1 MDSLTNGGT
10 SLANTKTLATAKLAE
25 DAITTKAGEMK
36 TGDFKVHAQDG
47 NARRATLMTAH
58 GPVQTPTF
66 MAVGTKATV
75 KAMTSHELK
84 EIGTQVVL
92 GNTYHLH
99 LRPGEKVIK
108 NLGGLHKFM
117 RWDGPILTDSGGFQV
132 FSLSGLRKLTEEGVE
147 FKSHLDGAKHFLS
160 PETSM
165 QIQMDLGAD
174 IIMAFDE
181 CLEYPATDERIKSS
195 MDLTH
200 RWLKRSKDAMTR
212 EESLLFGIV
221 QGGLSEKHRMY
232 SMDQV
237 TSVDLPGYALGGFSV
252 GEPIELMHD
261 LVKIIGPKMPQHK
274 PRYLMGVGTPL
285 DLILMVDSG
294 IDMFDCVMPTRVARN
309 GTLYTWSGK
318 VSIKRNEYREDSGPL
333 DPECDCY
340 TCTHYSK
347 AYLRHLFLSGE
358 ILGSR
363 LNSIHNLHFYMS
375 LMAKAREA
383 ISEGRWAA
391 FRDDCLSRFVKAARE
406 PMI

>member
-1 MDSLTNGGT
+1 MDAMMT
-10 SLANTKTLATAKLAE
+10 SDANQAAAAPAMGVGEFKL
-25 DAITTKAGEMK
+25 
-36 TGDFKVHAQDG
+36 HAQDG
-47 NARRATLMTAH
+47 NGRRATLMTSH
-58 GPVQTPTF
+58 GPIETPTF

-117 RWDGPILTDSGGFQV
+117 QWHGPILTDSGGFQV

-147 FKSHLDGAKHFLS
+147 FKSHLDGAKYFLS

-200 RWLKRSKDAMTR
+200 RWLIRSKAAMTR
-212 EESLLFGIV
+212 KESLLFGIV

-261 LVKIIGPKMPQHK
+261 LVKVIGPKMPAHK

-285 DLILMVDSG
+285 DLILSVDSG

-318 VSIKRNEYREDSGPL
+318 ISIKRNEYREDPSPL

-375 LMAKAREA
+375 LMAKARAA

-391 FRDDCLSRFVKAARE
+391 FRDDCLTRFVKALRE
-406 PMI
+406 PQGPTATV